1 MMPPGAPLSPQRVF
15 VNRFESIAT
24 LVCVCVLLAAGT
36 VAAQTTSG
44 ATLEGR
50 VFDQESGAP
59 IEGATVVLDFPE
71 PEDGSI
77 PPQLVATSGIDGDYE
92 FEGEIPPGTY
102 GLSFVKAGYRPA
114 VVPDLQIARGE
125 QKTLDFPITRAIAST
140 SGGGE
145 VLDLEAYEVS
155 IDQVGEM
162 MNNLELR
169 LDSDKLVNLL
179 SADDLSKFAASDVA
193 DALKRVAG
201 VNVVEGQFA
210 IIRGLEDRYS
220 STLYNGAPVPSPDP
234 DRQSIQLDLFPSE
247 IVSGIEI
254 DKNFLAASPS
264 NSSGGGINIV
274 THQYPEAFTISLSL
288 GTGFEERPLDQ
299 FIRYD
304 ENSPV
309 GVPEGPSHVI
319 ETDFVGLV
327 GGTFE
332 KWNREFRFKLVASNE
347 IDFQTRNGFQFRQ
360 EPLRPLNIINPQTG
374 EIRFT
379 RATGG
384 LSKGEL
390 DRPAAK
396 FELDESQRQEQL
408 TIYVGGGVDLDE
420 AGAHRIDG
428 SWLHTKAEDET
439 VQNRDNG
446 FVPGFD
452 YGRLLSDDDPEPND
466 FIAEVGDT
474 WLFDWRPD
482 DRTVGEGKQ
491 RYFAPVFERRV
502 FDRERTLDV
511 YQLNGVHELDALVE
525 GLRFTWIANYS
536 EASQEETTWRA
547 RFFFDPFDEAARPAT
562 IPSTAADFPGGG
574 IWASRSDLVY
584 ATNEIEENQ
593 YFGRMMLDYEFD
605 VSRDLLAEMRGGFWF
620 EQANREVA
628 SGFVPNTFGDPEA
641 PGVQVLGGNYSV
653 TGSTPN
659 EMGRRIF
666 AGAQLG
672 DQLTAQS
679 SDTKREIFAYDAE
692 MKLTAFDRLDVIG
705 GVRIESMRI
714 VTENDPFTGYCGAD
728 LVTEDGLCPNDPTAL
743 PDIFPG
749 RFLYLDRLDNPDA
762 PLEFVLDD
770 GFPPNDEIIGYPVTP
785 DPVTGF
791 VDCNTRECI
800 EAALRGEINDTWF
813 LPAVSAAYR
822 PIDGWVLRFG
832 YSQTVAR
839 PSFRELGYYASIESG
854 SDEFIVGNP
863 QLTTSDVESFDGR
876 VEWTWGDFGDLL
888 AGSVFYKEIDNPIES
903 IILRDSQVLDRTAPR
918 QFRTFLNTPSTAELI
933 GIELEGRR
941 TFDFVEPYIRPG
953 FWSGFFE
960 SISIGGNFTYID
972 AEVRRNPATLDRFGR
987 YFGITT
993 ADQAAGLER
1002 FTGYA
1007 KKRRLFGQPEW
1018 IANADLT
1025 FDHEDW
1031 GTKMTLSI
1039 FAISEVLDAI
1049 GSVDV
1054 GNNGIDNV
1062 QLDRY
1067 LDKFY
1072 QLDINASQDF
1082 EIPATPGVFTFR
1094 VSVKNLTD
1102 TTRKIIYDQN
1112 QTVDDYAERSFKVGR
1127 DYSFSL
1133 RYRLEY

>member
-1 MMPPGAPLSPQRVF
+1 MS
-15 VNRFESIAT
+15 
-24 LVCVCVLLAAGT
+24 AG
-36 VAAQTTSG
+36 VAVAQPVDG
-44 ATLEGR
+44 ATLDGR
-50 VFDQESGAP
+50 VFDQQTGAP

-71 PEDGSI
+71 PDDGSI
-77 PPQLVATSGIDGDYE
+77 PPQLVALSGIDGDYE
-92 FEGEIPPGTY
+92 FEERIPPGVY
-102 GLSFVKAGYRPA
+102 GLSFIKAGYRPA
-114 VVPDLQIARGE
+114 VVPDLQIASGE
-125 QKTLDFPITRAIAST
+125 QKTVDFPMTRAVAST
-140 SGGGE
+140 AGGGE

-155 IDQVGEM
+155 IDQVDEM

-169 LDSDKLVNLL
+169 LESDKLVNLL
-179 SADDLSKFAASDVA
+179 SAEDLSRFAASDVA

-247 IVSGIEI
+247 IVSNIEI
-254 DKNFLAASPS
+254 DKNFMAASPS

-274 THQYPEAFTISLSL
+274 THQYPETFTISLSL
-288 GTGFEERPLDQ
+288 GAGFEERPLDQ

-304 ENSPV
+304 ENSPI

-347 IDFQTRNGFQFRQ
+347 IDFKTRNGFQFRQ
-360 EPLRPLNIINPQTG
+360 EPLRPRNIVRNGVVVRTL
-374 EIRFT
+374 T
-379 RATGG
+379 TGG
-384 LSKGEL
+384 LSKGVL
-390 DRPAAK
+390 DRPGAK

-408 TIYVGGGVDLDE
+408 TVYLGGGVDLDE

-428 SWLHTKAEDET
+428 SWLHTEAEDET

-452 YGRLLSDDDPEPND
+452 YSVLLADPDPLPNN
-466 FIAEVGDT
+466 FITQVADT

-482 DRTVGEGKQ
+482 DRGVGEGQQ
-491 RYFAPVFERRV
+491 RFYAPVFERRV

-511 YQLNGVHELDALVE
+511 YQLNGVHELDDLVE
-525 GLRFTWIANYS
+525 GLRFRWIANYS
-536 EASQEETTWRA
+536 EATQDETTWRA
-547 RFFFDPFDEAARPAT
+547 RFFFDPFDELARPPS
-562 IPSTAADFPGGG
+562 IPSVPSDFPGGG
-574 IWASRSDLVY
+574 VWASRRDLVY
-584 ATNEIEENQ
+584 ATNEIDENQ
-593 YFGRMMLDYEFD
+593 YFGRMMLDYGFD
-605 VSRDLLAEMRGGFWF
+605 VARDLAAELRGGFWF
-620 EQANREVA
+620 EQANRGVK
-628 SGFVPNTFGDPEA
+628 SGFVANTNGVEGA
-641 PGVQVLGGNYSV
+641 PGVVVLGGNYSV
-653 TGSTPN
+653 TGATPT

-666 AGAQLG
+666 EGAGLDGQ
-672 DQLTAQS
+672 TAEQS
-679 SDTKREIFAYDAE
+679 SDTRREIFAYDAE

-714 VTENDPFTGYCGAD
+714 VTENDPFVGTCGNQPVNPDGTCPGDPNGLED
-728 LVTEDGLCPNDPTAL
+728 L
-743 PDIFPG
+743 FPG
-749 RFLYLDRLDNPDA
+749 RFLYLDRLDNPNA
-762 PLEFVLDD
+762 PGEFVLDEI
-770 GFPPNDEIIGYPVTP
+770 PNDEVIGFPVVP

-800 EAALRGEINDTWF
+800 ERSLRGEINDTWF

-822 PIDGWVLRFG
+822 PFDGWVFRAS

-863 QLTTSDVESFDGR
+863 RLTTSDVESFDGR

-888 AGSVFYKEIDNPIES
+888 AGSVFYKTIQDPIES
-903 IILRDSQVLDRTAPR
+903 IILRDSSVVDRSAPR
-918 QFRTFLNTPSTAELI
+918 QFRTFLNTPAEAELI
-933 GIELEGRR
+933 GLELEGRR
-941 TFDFVEPYIRPG
+941 TFDFVEPYVRPD
-953 FWSGFFE
+953 FLRGFFE
-960 SISIGGNFTYID
+960 AISIGGNFTYID
-972 AEVRRNPATLDRFGR
+972 AEVRRNEATLSRFSQ
-987 YFGITT
+987 YFGITD
-993 ADQAAGLER
+993 ADRAAGLEA

-1007 KKRRLFGQPEW
+1007 RKRRLFGQPEW
-1018 IANADLT
+1018 IANADIS
-1025 FDHEDW
+1025 FDHEEW

-1039 FAISEVLDAI
+1039 FAISEVLDAV
-1049 GSVDV
+1049 GSVEL
-1054 GNNGIDNV
+1054 GNNGIENV

-1072 QLDINASQDF
+1072 QLDVVASQDF
-1082 EIPATPGVFTFR
+1082 EIPATPGLFTFR

-1102 TTRKIIYDQN
+1102 TTRKVIYDQD

-1127 DYSFSL
+1127 DYTFSL